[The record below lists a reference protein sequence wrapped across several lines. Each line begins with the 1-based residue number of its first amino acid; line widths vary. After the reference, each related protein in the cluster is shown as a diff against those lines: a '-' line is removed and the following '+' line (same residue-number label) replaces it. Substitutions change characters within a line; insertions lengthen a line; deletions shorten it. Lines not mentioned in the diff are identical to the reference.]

1 MASGSQN
8 MTTYNARIVTG
19 SNNAASPAGAL
30 LLSGAGRAD
39 DATGDTW
46 IFLDSNGGLT
56 NPWGIKHDQANN
68 KLQIFGSGTNSVSVR
83 MDTGDTYI
91 LGKVGIG
98 YDPETSGN
106 TYKLYV
112 DGTSFF
118 NDHIYLV
125 ANKEFYMQYNDT
137 MYNVLHNHNNGN
149 ISINAA
155 GTGLYVGYYNT
166 TLVNWMSGR
175 MELKDGCLSIF
186 PNNSNYREGIR
197 IHSHSSWSDI
207 TLCGDDNT
215 GDSGISANSW
225 FIGNNNGN
233 FYIAR
238 NGSPG
243 STAYIGCVSNVWK
256 VVTAADI
263 PEGAANLSGAATAH
277 TLSIYRNGITIPY
290 QMDNANDG
298 GMLRVRGTTE
308 SNCILELGTWDD
320 SGTGETIQFNYYPTT
335 SQVTPTYS
343 VSVPKHSG
351 TLVTTD
357 GNGASGTWGISITGN
372 ATTCS
377 YPLGFS
383 SRSTG
388 VTWGN
393 TTGTT
398 ITAWNDSAGGS
409 CDWRMNNP
417 SSGKMSLKVDGRFY
431 GNEGTYPAMLM
442 RNENSYWGLCDPDAA
457 NNVWIRTT
465 NQGIIPFQS
474 GNVGSGHCGLGTA
487 TWFFSTSY
495 IDSMHTHQL
504 IVEGATNATMTAAST
519 NPRITFQEN
528 TSVQP
533 VHILYCDW
541 DSYRSPAGLKIIGG
555 TSASPAWFEVEGNIY
570 AAKVYNAV
578 WNDFAE
584 YREGTTTE
592 AGRVVAATADSNKVS
607 LTYER
612 LQSCAHV
619 ISDTF
624 GCSVGQSDTAQTP
637 IGVGGRVLVYPYQP
651 IENYHVG
658 DCLCAAPNGTADIM
672 TREEIIQYPD
682 RIIGIV
688 DEIPSYLIWKQTL
701 TTDKEKNGSG
711 KVETSVPV
719 NGRIWIYVR

>member
-1 MASGSQN
+1 MATGSQN

-39 DATGDTW
+39 DETGDTW

-68 KLQIFGSGTNSVSVR
+68 KLQIFGSGTNSASVR

-112 DGTSFF
+112 EGSTRINS
-118 NDHIYLV
+118 
-125 ANKEFYMQYNDT
+125 T
-137 MYNVLHNHNNGN
+137 LH
-149 ISINAA
+149 
-155 GTGLYVGYYNT
+155 
-166 TLVNWMSGR
+166 
-175 MELKDGCLSIF
+175 IF
-186 PNNSNYREGIR
+186 PNSGDYTEGIR
-197 IHSHSSWSDI
+197 IHSYNSWSDI
-207 TLCGDDNT
+207 TLCGNDNT
-215 GDSGISANSW
+215 EDSGISANSW

-290 QMDNANDG
+290 QMDNVNDG
-298 GMLRVRGTTE
+298 GMLRVRGTAE
-308 SNCILELGTWDD
+308 SDCILELGTWDD
-320 SGTGETIQFNYYPTT
+320 SGAGETIQFNYYPTT

-357 GNGASGTWGISITGN
+357 GNGASGTWGISISGN
-372 ATTCS
+372 ATTCT

-383 SRSTG
+383 SRPTG
-388 VTWGN
+388 ITWGN
-393 TTGTT
+393 TTGTS

-417 SSGKMSLKVDGRFY
+417 SRGKMSLKVDGRFY

-465 NQGIIPFQS
+465 TAGIIPYQS

-487 TWFFSTSY
+487 SWFFSTSY

-578 WNDFAE
+578 WNDYAE
-584 YREGTTTE
+584 F
-592 AGRVVAATADSNKVS
+592 RVADSEEPGRLVVPSNDGIAR
-607 LTYER
+607 LAIMR
-612 LQSCAHV
+612 LQPGGRI
-619 ISDTF
+619 ISDTY
-624 GCSVGQSDTAQTP
+624 GHAVGQSDQAKTP
-637 IGVGGRVLVYPYQP
+637 VGLAGRVLAYPYRNKSEYK
-651 IENYHVG
+651 IG
-658 DCLCAAPNGTADIM
+658 DAVCSAPGGTIDIM
-672 TREEIIQYPD
+672 TREEIMMYPD

-688 DEIPSYLIWKQTL
+688 NEIPDYDIWEPSL
-701 TTDKEKNGSG
+701 TGGRE
-711 KVETSVPV
+711 PV
-719 NGRIWIYVR
+719 HTNGRIWIDVR